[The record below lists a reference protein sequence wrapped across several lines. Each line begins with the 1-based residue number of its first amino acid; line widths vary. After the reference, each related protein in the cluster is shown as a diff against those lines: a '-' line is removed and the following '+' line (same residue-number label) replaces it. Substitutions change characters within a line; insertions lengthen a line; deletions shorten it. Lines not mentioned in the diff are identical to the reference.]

1 MLFRVVKSD
10 AVRRSAVFRN
20 LCRASVSAAEMLLYI
35 TRMP

>member
-1 MLFRVVKSD
+1 MLLRVVKSD

-20 LCRASVSAAEMLLYI
+20 LCRASVFTVEMLLYI